1 MAAMAAAATSDRV
14 PLDLLVQQMVAQ
26 VQSFPLIAIP
36 FFMLTGSLMM
46 GGRLGAALVGVLS
59 TLIGRFHG
67 GPAQVGVLSST
78 LFGGVSGSAV
88 ADASAI
94 GSLLIP
100 WHKRLGYPPAFS
112 AATLAAAATIDI
124 LIPPSI
130 PMILFALTANAS
142 IAALFVAG
150 ILPGLLMC
158 GGFMFMCWWVG
169 RRRNFPRDLTPIDWS
184 VFRTHLMYAS
194 PALLLPV
201 LIVVFLRFGIATP
214 TEVAVLSTL
223 YAAAVSV
230 VVYRDLS
237 FKRLNDAVVSA
248 GLATGVVLLVIM
260 ASAAIGWLLTYDQMP
275 SGVANWV
282 TRNVSQDWIVILI
295 MNLLML
301 FLGMFIDL
309 PAAILLLTPVFLPLA
324 QSIGMD
330 PVQLGIMMVV
340 NLAVGLYTPPVGTT
354 LFITSALAKVKVGQT
369 VRELGPFYFVAFLV
383 LALVSYVPAS
393 ILRPLA
399 GRCRHRLPRDVLA
412 HRPGPSGCAGGLPG
426 PHALCRAHRCQ
437 GDQHQ
442 RRRPR
447 QRGALLPAHRAA
459 GEAGRGAG
467 PGDRPGEPRR
477 RLGQSAQRRCRR
489 PGPAGAHRPRA
500 RGPELRRRQHH
511 LPPPGRA
518 TAADALAAMA
528 LCLHTHIKDVKRTA
542 EGYFFTA
549 LGEGEIGC
557 AEILHGLR
565 NSPVSL
571 SIEIPMRLHRGSN
584 AQPSRSAFR
593 VPLADIEARLKAAL
607 DFVHHHLNPAEVA
620 A

>member
-1 MAAMAAAATSDRV
+1 MPIAHALLVAAMAAAATSPTV

-150 ILPGLLMC
+150 ILPGMLMC

-169 RRRNFPRDLTPIDWS
+169 KRRNFPRDLTPIDWS
-184 VFRTHLMYAS
+184 VFRVHLLYSS

-201 LIVVFLRFGIATP
+201 LIVLFLRFGIATP

-237 FKRLNDAVVSA
+237 FKRLNDAVVHA

-275 SGVANWV
+275 TGVAHWIQQ
-282 TRNVSQDWIVILI
+282 NVSQGWIVILI

-301 FLGMFIDL
+301 FIGMFIDL
-309 PAAILLLTPVFLPLA
+309 PAAVLLLTPVFLPLA

-369 VRELGPFYFVAFLV
+369 VHELGPFYFVAFLV

-393 ILRPLA
+393 ILR
-399 GRCRHRLPRDVLA
+399 
-412 HRPGPSGCAGGLPG
+412 
-426 PHALCRAHRCQ
+426 
-437 GDQHQ
+437 
-442 RRRPR
+442 
-447 QRGALLPAHRAA
+447 
-459 GEAGRGAG
+459 
-467 PGDRPGEPRR
+467 
-477 RLGQSAQRRCRR
+477 
-489 PGPAGAHRPRA
+489 
-500 RGPELRRRQHH
+500 
-511 LPPPGRA
+511 
-518 TAADALAAMA
+518 
-528 LCLHTHIKDVKRTA
+528 
-542 EGYFFTA
+542 
-549 LGEGEIGC
+549 
-557 AEILHGLR
+557 
-565 NSPVSL
+565 
-571 SIEIPMRLHRGSN
+571 
-584 AQPSRSAFR
+584 
-593 VPLADIEARLKAAL
+593 
-607 DFVHHHLNPAEVA
+607 
-620 A
+620 

>member
-1 MAAMAAAATSDRV
+1 
-14 PLDLLVQQMVAQ
+14 
-26 VQSFPLIAIP
+26 
-36 FFMLTGSLMM
+36 MLTGSLMM

-59 TLIGRFHG
+59 TLIGRVHG

-150 ILPGLLMC
+150 ILPGILMC
-158 GGFMFMCWWVG
+158 VGFMFMCWWVG
-169 RRRNFPRDLTPIDWS
+169 KRRNFPRDTTPINWS
-184 VFRTHLMYAS
+184 EFRVHLLYSS

-201 LIVVFLRFGIATP
+201 LIVLFLRFGIATP

-237 FKRLNDAVVSA
+237 LKRLNDAVVHA

-275 SGVANWV
+275 TGVAHWIQQ
-282 TRNVSQDWIVILI
+282 NVSQGWIVILI

-301 FLGMFIDL
+301 FIGMFIDL
-309 PAAILLLTPVFLPLA
+309 PAAVLLLTPVFLPLA
-324 QSIGMD
+324 ESIGMD

-393 ILRPLA
+393 ILR
-399 GRCRHRLPRDVLA
+399 
-412 HRPGPSGCAGGLPG
+412 
-426 PHALCRAHRCQ
+426 
-437 GDQHQ
+437 
-442 RRRPR
+442 
-447 QRGALLPAHRAA
+447 
-459 GEAGRGAG
+459 
-467 PGDRPGEPRR
+467 
-477 RLGQSAQRRCRR
+477 
-489 PGPAGAHRPRA
+489 
-500 RGPELRRRQHH
+500 
-511 LPPPGRA
+511 
-518 TAADALAAMA
+518 
-528 LCLHTHIKDVKRTA
+528 
-542 EGYFFTA
+542 
-549 LGEGEIGC
+549 
-557 AEILHGLR
+557 
-565 NSPVSL
+565 
-571 SIEIPMRLHRGSN
+571 
-584 AQPSRSAFR
+584 
-593 VPLADIEARLKAAL
+593 
-607 DFVHHHLNPAEVA
+607 
-620 A
+620 